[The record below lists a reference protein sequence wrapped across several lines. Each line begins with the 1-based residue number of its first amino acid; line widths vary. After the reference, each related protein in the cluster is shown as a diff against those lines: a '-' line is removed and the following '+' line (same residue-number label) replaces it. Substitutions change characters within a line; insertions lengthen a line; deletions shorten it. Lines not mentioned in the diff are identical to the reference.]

1 MKRSHPEIVWGKA
14 VNYKLSAV
22 MDEELCR
29 LASCYSALFILPLR
43 PPLGVQIEAR
53 KDEYKLTSCHKIT
66 HKHSHSTPNCRALQ
80 TGRRHTIE
88 TLRSGWLNIKNAS
101 AAISICLRRN
111 EEEEVKKKGGK
122 LHKRGWLKER
132 KQRGNGHREILWINL
147 RKSKKNTNRT

>member
-80 TGRRHTIE
+80 TGQRHTIE
-88 TLRSGWLNIKNAS
+88 RLGGWTLKMHQQQLAS
-101 AAISICLRRN
+101 VWGERRRKKWRRR
-111 EEEEVKKKGGK
+111 EESYIREADWKKEN
-122 LHKRGWLKER
+122 RGEMDTER
-132 KQRGNGHREILWINL
+132 YYELTWEKV
-147 RKSKKNTNRT
+147 KKNTNRT

>member
-1 MKRSHPEIVWGKA
+1 MLRAHLMKRSHPEIVWGKA

-80 TGRRHTIE
+80 TGRWHTIE
-88 TLRSGWLNIKNAS
+88 RVGGWTLKMHQQQLAS
-101 AAISICLRRN
+101 VWGKRRRKKWRRR
-111 EEEEVKKKGGK
+111 EESYIRETNWKKEN
-122 LHKRGWLKER
+122 RGEMDTER
-132 KQRGNGHREILWINL
+132 HYELTWEK
-147 RKSKKNTNRT
+147 